1 MKFTMQRFLPK
12 IFLIR
17 HGETEWSVSGQHTGR
32 ADVSLTANG
41 ELEARRLGEQLR
53 GVSFQHVL
61 VSPLQRAIQTCQ
73 SAGLAT
79 HAVNEPDLIEW
90 DNGEYEGRTR
100 KEIAKER
107 PGWSVFRDGC
117 PNGESP
123 QQISDR
129 ADRLIVK
136 LRELDGNV
144 ALFSHGHFGRVLG
157 VRWIGLP
164 IELAE
169 RLFLDT
175 ASLSI
180 LSYQHQDVA
189 QPAILLWNSLLRGP
203 AISPGNS
210 GSNDGNSTNETSKR
224 RALEGWEN
232 EGGELVTR
240 ASDISGI

>member
-1 MKFTMQRFLPK
+1 MKRLLPH

-41 ELEARRLGEQLR
+41 ELEARRLGEQIR
-53 GVSFQHVL
+53 GVSFRHVL
-61 VSPLQRAIQTCQ
+61 VSPLQRAKQTCQ
-73 SAGLAT
+73 SAGLADD
-79 HAVNEPDLIEW
+79 AVNEPDLIEW
-90 DNGEYEGRTR
+90 DNGEYEGRTH

-129 ADRLIVK
+129 ADRLILK
-136 LRELDGNV
+136 LRELDGHV

-164 IELAE
+164 IEFAQ
-169 RLFLDT
+169 RFFLDT

-180 LSYQHQDVA
+180 LGYQHQDAA
-189 QPAILLWNSLLRGP
+189 QPAILLWNSIVREP
-203 AISPGNS
+203 SISPGNS
-210 GSNDGNSTNETSKR
+210 GWTDANSANETSKR
-224 RALEGWEN
+224 RALERWEN
-232 EGGELVTR
+232 EGGELV
-240 ASDISGI
+240 